1 MDHEPLTRLFT
12 RVVKSH
18 VYKMRTLLADKEVYP
33 GQQSLL
39 FSLSELD
46 GQSQRELAESLNI
59 KAATLT
65 VMISRM
71 EKTGFVERRPDPED
85 QRISRVFLT
94 DRGREIYR
102 EVQEAMNVME
112 SLCFDNFTEDE
123 KKLFGLLLIKMER
136 NINRGDEL
144 V

>member
-1 MDHEPLTRLFT
+1 
-12 RVVKSH
+12 
-18 VYKMRTLLADKEVYP
+18 MRTLLADKEVYP